1 MKVTAISAS
10 PRKDQMTH
18 SVLKKI
24 LNKVQLLNS
33 EVTTELITLA
43 QKKIS
48 PCNACG
54 YCNSNYSCN
63 IDDDMSLLIESLKNE
78 IPDVIIFG
86 TPVYMG
92 SMTAQAKAF
101 LDRTVVFRRNNFALK
116 NIIGC
121 AVAVG
126 GSRNG
131 GQEIT
136 IQSVHAAMLIHGMI
150 VIGDS
155 SPTAHFGG
163 TGWAKVSGGYQNDA
177 EANATY
183 DSLAERITET
193 LNLIKA
199 TSDN

>member
-1 MKVTAISAS
+1 MKITAISAS

-18 SVLKKI
+18 TVLQRILKKI
-24 LNKVQLLNS
+24 ESSNS
-33 EVTTELITLA
+33 EATTELITLSG
-43 QKKIS
+43 KNIS

-63 IDDDMSLLIESLKNE
+63 IDDDMSLLIESFKNQ

-116 NIIGC
+116 NTIGC

-136 IQSVHAAMLIHGMI
+136 IQAVHAAMLIHGMI

-163 TGWAKVSGGYQNDA
+163 TGWAKVAGGYQNDA

-183 DSLAERITET
+183 DSLAERINET
-193 LNLIKA
+193 LGLIKKK
-199 TSDN
+199 